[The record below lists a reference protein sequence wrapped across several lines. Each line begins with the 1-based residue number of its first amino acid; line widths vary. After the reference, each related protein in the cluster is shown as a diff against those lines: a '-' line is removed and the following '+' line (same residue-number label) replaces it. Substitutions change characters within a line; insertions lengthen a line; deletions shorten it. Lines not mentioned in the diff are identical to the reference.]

1 MLCLADCGVLCC
13 HPSTW
18 GLRCVASHCVAL
30 RSAETVVFSDADANN
45 TFAWDGDASTYYDS
59 GADSAHTGAVFDRA
73 FAPRRVEYRPM
84 RGLVGA
90 VVGGAFQGSNATD
103 GPWVTLHNITTA
115 PGNSA
120 RRGAV
125 LPVVSAQRAVR

>member
-1 MLCLADCGVLCC
+1 L
-13 HPSTW
+13 
-18 GLRCVASHCVAL
+18 HCTAL
-30 RSAETVVFSDADANN
+30 HSAETVVFSDTDANN

-59 GADSAHTGAVFDRA
+59 STTSTDSTGTSSSSTSSTVTSRAYTGAVFDRA

-84 RGLVGA
+84 RGFAGA
-90 VVGGAFQGSNATD
+90 VVGGEFQGSNATD

-120 RRGAV
+120 RRGA
-125 LPVVSAQRAVR
+125 LLVSA